1 LPIVWLSCKVY
12 CKKFNPVTLRGHVN
26 TIALEYFF
34 SPKGV
39 AVIGASQDP
48 TKLGYALARNLKE
61 SDYPGKLH
69 FVNPRGGTL
78 FGESIYTTVSA
89 VPDPVDLAVLLIPAE
104 ATPQALRECGLRGI
118 RAAIIAAGGFREAS
132 ADGQAIEAACV
143 EIARTHQMRLIGP
156 NCVGIIDT
164 HLPMNATFLSPPG
177 PLRGDLALLSQSGA
191 ICAVLIDWA
200 RSQDLGFSRLVSL
213 GNQADVNET
222 DLLETVASDPET
234 RVISLYIEGIGN
246 GRKFLET
253 ARAVTRRKPVV
264 ALKVGRYASGQRAA
278 ASHTGS
284 LVGQDEAYSAAFKRC
299 GVIRANTSEELLD
312 WARALAWCP
321 ASEGRRVAVL
331 TNAGG
336 PGVMASDALEACGLT
351 LADLNA
357 QTRAAMAQFLPAVA
371 SVQNPVDLLASATP
385 QQFDQCLKLLLQ
397 DSNVDS
403 VLVILVPPPLFDART
418 MFSGMTNTIQ
428 TSAKP
433 VVAVLMGE
441 AQVLEAA
448 QMLRK
453 QCIPE
458 YRFPERAA
466 AALQALAERGE
477 YLRQPEYK
485 PALFT
490 DIDRWELEKQLS
502 QAKPKPG
509 WLDAGL
515 VEKALAAY
523 GIPTLPQHH
532 AGSPEEAEL
541 AAEQMGLGQDGA
553 SFALKII
560 SPDLPHKSD
569 SGGVILNVRTGEG
582 IRNGYQTIMQ
592 RVHKLQPSARI
603 LGITVQKM
611 APAGQEV
618 ILGAVQD
625 ATFGP
630 LMMFGSGGTEV
641 EGLKDIRFG
650 IGPLSVQEGEEIIQA
665 TWAGRKLDGYRSLAA
680 ADRQAVLEAFLRLSQ
695 LAADYPQFKEIEIN
709 PLRAFTHG
717 VYALDSRIRLS
728 FE

>member
-1 LPIVWLSCKVY
+1 MD
-12 CKKFNPVTLRGHVN
+12 T
-26 TIALEYFF
+26 TALENFF
-34 SPKGV
+34 SPKGIV
-39 AVIGASQDP
+39 VIGASQDP

-61 SDYPGKLH
+61 SEYPGELH

-78 FGESIYTTVSA
+78 FGKPIHTAVSA
-89 VPDPVDLAVLLIPAE
+89 VPDPIDLAVLLIPAA
-104 ATPQALRECGLRGI
+104 ATPQALRECGERGI
-118 RAAIIAAGGFREAS
+118 RAAIIAAGGFREAG
-132 ADGQAIEAACV
+132 AEGQAIETACV
-143 EIARTHQMRLIGP
+143 EIARIFHMRLIGP

-222 DLLETVASDPET
+222 DLLETVANDPET

-246 GRKFLET
+246 GQKFLESV
-253 ARAVTRRKPVV
+253 RGITRRKPVV
-264 ALKVGRYASGQRAA
+264 ALKVGRYASGQRAV

-284 LVGQDEAYSAAFKRC
+284 LAGQDEAYSAAFKRC

-321 ASEGRRVAVL
+321 DSKGRRVAVL

-336 PGVMASDALEACGLT
+336 PGVMASDALEAYRLT
-351 LADLNA
+351 LSDL
-357 QTRAAMAQFLPAVA
+357 QTHTREAMRQFLPPVA

-397 DSNVDS
+397 DANVDS
-403 VLVILVPPPLFDART
+403 VLVILVPPPLFDARS
-418 MFSGMTNTIQ
+418 MFAGMPSIIQ
-428 TSAKP
+428 NSAKP

-441 AQVLEAA
+441 TQVLEAA
-448 QMLRK
+448 RMLRK

-485 PALFT
+485 PALFP
-490 DIDRWELEKQLS
+490 DIDRRGLEKQLS
-502 QAKPKPG
+502 QAKPEPG
-509 WLDAGL
+509 WLDAEL

-532 AGSPEEAEL
+532 ASSLEEAEL
-541 AAEQMGLGQDGA
+541 AAETMGLGQDGA

-569 SGGVILNVRTGEG
+569 FGGVILNVRTGEG
-582 IRNGYQTIMQ
+582 IRSGYQTIMQ
-592 RVHKLQPSARI
+592 RVRQAQPSARI
-603 LGITVQKM
+603 LGISVQKM

-650 IGPLSVQEGEEIIQA
+650 IGPLSVQEGEEIMQA

-695 LAADYPQFKEIEIN
+695 LATDFPQFKEIEIN
-709 PLRAFTHG
+709 PLRAFAHG
-717 VYALDSRIRLS
+717 VYALDTRIRFSLD
-728 FE
+728 

>member
-1 LPIVWLSCKVY
+1 
-12 CKKFNPVTLRGHVN
+12 
-26 TIALEYFF
+26 
-34 SPKGV
+34 
-39 AVIGASQDP
+39 
-48 TKLGYALARNLKE
+48 
-61 SDYPGKLH
+61 
-69 FVNPRGGTL
+69 
-78 FGESIYTTVSA
+78 
-89 VPDPVDLAVLLIPAE
+89 
-104 ATPQALRECGLRGI
+104 
-118 RAAIIAAGGFREAS
+118 
-132 ADGQAIEAACV
+132 
-143 EIARTHQMRLIGP
+143 
-156 NCVGIIDT
+156 
-164 HLPMNATFLSPPG
+164 
-177 PLRGDLALLSQSGA
+177 
-191 ICAVLIDWA
+191 
-200 RSQDLGFSRLVSL
+200 
-213 GNQADVNET
+213 
-222 DLLETVASDPET
+222 
-234 RVISLYIEGIGN
+234 
-246 GRKFLET
+246 
-253 ARAVTRRKPVV
+253 
-264 ALKVGRYASGQRAA
+264 
-278 ASHTGS
+278 
-284 LVGQDEAYSAAFKRC
+284 
-299 GVIRANTSEELLD
+299 
-312 WARALAWCP
+312 
-321 ASEGRRVAVL
+321 
-331 TNAGG
+331 
-336 PGVMASDALEACGLT
+336 MASDALEACGLT

-466 AALQALAERGE
+466 AALQ
-477 YLRQPEYK
+477 
-485 PALFT
+485 
-490 DIDRWELEKQLS
+490 
-502 QAKPKPG
+502 
-509 WLDAGL
+509 
-515 VEKALAAY
+515 ALAAY